1 MSIVI
6 KVLNKLGIKTK
17 AQKKR
22 EVAVAR
28 LKMMSEQ
35 DKVVKKVVEVR
46 PSSNIIDLQAVAKA
60 RTDFEMN
67 KKIEKKNGGRK

>member
-6 KVLNKLGIKTK
+6 KALNKLGIKTK

-28 LKMMSEQ
+28 LKMMAEQ
-35 DKVVKKVVEVR
+35 DKAVKRAIEAKA
-46 PSSNIIDLQAVAKA
+46 SSNIIDLQAVSKA
-60 RTDFEMN
+60 RADFER
-67 KKIEKKNGGRK
+67 KQKIEKKNGGRR

>member
-67 KKIEKKNGGRK
+67 KKIEKKNGGRR

>member
-46 PSSNIIDLQAVAKA
+46 PSSNIIDLQAVVKA
-60 RTDFEMN
+60 RADFEMN